1 MGKYKKESI
10 ITPIFT
16 AVEVFLEILIPFITA
31 SIIDKGIQAGD
42 MRKVGIYG
50 GIMLIIAFL
59 SLFCGIQAGKYGAAA
74 STGFACNLREKM
86 YENIQTFSFSNID
99 KYSTAGL
106 VTRMTTDVTNG
117 QSAYQTRNIKATFPL
132 FIEDGNTRYYKGK
145 ASAPFIPSFQGAYK
159 KGDWTI
165 SGSFAVV
172 GGGGKASFDDGL
184 GMFDS
189 MVMGQIHTISG
200 GQITPNMYS
209 INSAMDGSQFIYGV
223 QLGLSYQ
230 VNDWLGVFAGGRMN
244 YFTGGYEGFLTATAH
259 SNIPTYGGMELVG
272 IDLDCDQTGWGLTPI
287 LGADVKLGKWNI
299 GLKYEFMTSL
309 NLENK
314 TKKAEVRAMGTA
326 MGDEGNPLADYK
338 DGVNTP
344 SDIPALLTAAVGYEF
359 LPTLRATLEY
369 HHFFDKAAGMAN
381 DKQKALKHG
390 THEILIGAEWD
401 IAKQLTISGGY
412 QRTDYGLADD
422 FQSDISFSCDSYSL
436 GFGAAIKMTK
446 HLTMNIAYFWTNY
459 DDYTKKISET
469 TKNVYSRTNKV
480 FGLGVDYKF

>member
-1 MGKYKKESI
+1 MKINAQSYLLCAIISYLCARNNLKKIQMRKISLIGFVMLIVSI
-10 ITPIFT
+10 PTFAGGLLT
-16 AVEVFLEILIPFITA
+16 NTNQHVAFLRMLARGA
-31 SIIDKGIQAGD
+31 SIDIDGVYSNPAG
-42 MRKVGIYG
+42 
-50 GIMLIIAFL
+50 LAFL
-59 SLFCGIQAGKYGAAA
+59 PGDGLYLSL
-74 STGFACNLREKM
+74 
-86 YENIQTFSFSNID
+86 
-99 KYSTAGL
+99 
-106 VTRMTTDVTNG
+106 NG
-117 QSAYQTRNIKATFPL
+117 QSAYQTRNIDMTFPL
-132 FIEDGNTRYYKGK
+132 FPEDGHRRYYKGK

-165 SGSFAVV
+165 SGSFAVG

-189 MVMGQIHTISG
+189 MVMGQIYQAASG
-200 GQITPNMYS
+200 KVTPNMYT

-223 QLGLSYQ
+223 QLGLSYK

-244 YFTGGYEGFLTATAH
+244 YFSGGYEGFLTAKVKADL
-259 SNIPTYGGMELVG
+259 PGMPAGTELAG
-272 IDLDCDQTGWGLTPI
+272 IELDCDQTGWGITPI

-314 TKKAEVRAMGTA
+314 TKKAEVRQMGNV

-344 SDIPALLTAAVGYEF
+344 SDIPALLTAAVGYEI
-359 LPTLRATLEY
+359 LPTLRATVEY

-390 THEILIGAEWD
+390 THEILLGAEWD
-401 IAKQLTISGGY
+401 VTKQLTISGGY
-412 QRTDYGLADD
+412 QNTDYGLADD

-446 HLTMNIAYFWTNY
+446 HLTMNVAYFWTNY
-459 DDYTKKISET
+459 KDYNKMTET
-469 TKNVYSRTNKV
+469 ALGASSTTYSRTNKV

>member
-1 MGKYKKESI
+1 MLARG
-10 ITPIFT
+10 
-16 AVEVFLEILIPFITA
+16 A
-31 SIIDKGIQAGD
+31 SIDIDGVYSNPAG
-42 MRKVGIYG
+42 
-50 GIMLIIAFL
+50 LAFL
-59 SLFCGIQAGKYGAAA
+59 PEDGLYLSL
-74 STGFACNLREKM
+74 
-86 YENIQTFSFSNID
+86 
-99 KYSTAGL
+99 
-106 VTRMTTDVTNG
+106 NG

-189 MVMGQIHTISG
+189 MVIGQIFQATPTPGTIS
-200 GQITPNMYS
+200 PAMYS

>member
-1 MGKYKKESI
+1 M
-10 ITPIFT
+10 
-16 AVEVFLEILIPFITA
+16 
-31 SIIDKGIQAGD
+31 
-42 MRKVGIYG
+42 
-50 GIMLIIAFL
+50 
-59 SLFCGIQAGKYGAAA
+59 
-74 STGFACNLREKM
+74 
-86 YENIQTFSFSNID
+86 
-99 KYSTAGL
+99 
-106 VTRMTTDVTNG
+106 
-117 QSAYQTRNIKATFPL
+117 

-189 MVMGQIHTISG
+189 MVMGQVHTISG

-401 IAKQLTISGGY
+401 IAKQLPMLGWYAGLQYNISPKVFLSSTYSMSRLYSEDGY
-412 QRTDYGLADD
+412 PNDLPSTYRYGQYFVANV
-422 FQSDISFSCDSYSL
+422 FWNVTPNMQV
-436 GFGAAIKMTK
+436 GAEY
-446 HLTMNIAYFWTNY
+446 LRGW
-459 DDYTKKISET
+459 
-469 TKNVYSRTNKV
+469 RTNFDNSTNHANRMNLLV
-480 FGLGVDYKF
+480 QYSF

>member
-1 MGKYKKESI
+1 MRKFSLIGIAMLIVSI
-10 ITPIFT
+10 PTFAGGILTNT
-16 AVEVFLEILIPFITA
+16 NQHVSFLRMLARGA
-31 SIIDKGIQAGD
+31 SIDIDGVYSNPAG
-42 MRKVGIYG
+42 
-50 GIMLIIAFL
+50 LAFL
-59 SLFCGIQAGKYGAAA
+59 PEDGLYLSL
-74 STGFACNLREKM
+74 
-86 YENIQTFSFSNID
+86 
-99 KYSTAGL
+99 
-106 VTRMTTDVTNG
+106 NG

-189 MVMGQIHTISG
+189 MIMGNISQASG
-200 GQITPNMYS
+200 GQITPSMYS

-223 QLGLSYQ
+223 QLGLSYKI
-230 VNDWLGVFAGGRMN
+230 NDWLSVFAGGRMN
-244 YFTGGYEGFLTATAH
+244 YFSGGYEGFLTATVN
-259 SNIPTYGGMELVG
+259 SNIPNLGGTELAA
-272 IDLDCDQTGWGLTPI
+272 IELDCDQTGWGITPI

-299 GLKYEFMTSL
+299 GLKYEFLTNL

-314 TKKAEVRAMGTA
+314 TRKAEVRASGVVMP
-326 MGDEGNPLADYK
+326 DNELNPLASFK

-344 SDIPALLTAAVGYEF
+344 SDIPALLTAAVGYEI
-359 LPTLRATLEY
+359 LPTLRASVEY
-369 HHFFDKAAGMAN
+369 HHFFDKAAGMAGG
-381 DKQKALKHG
+381 KEKALKHG
-390 THEILIGAEWD
+390 THEFLVGAEWD
-401 IAKQLTISGGY
+401 VTKQLTLSGGF

-446 HLTMNIAYFWTNY
+446 HLTMNVAYFWTNY
-459 DDYTKKISET
+459 SDYDKITATGST
-469 TKNVYSRTNKV
+469 TYSRTNKV